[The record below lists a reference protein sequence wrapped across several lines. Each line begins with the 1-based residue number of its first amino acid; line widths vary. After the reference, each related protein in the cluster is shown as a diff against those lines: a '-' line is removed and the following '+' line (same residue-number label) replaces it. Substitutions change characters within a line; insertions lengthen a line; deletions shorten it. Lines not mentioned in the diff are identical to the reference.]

1 MLQRGIGRWEFKMI
15 LGYIGFGLLLITY
28 IILITKWSKYFI
40 MADIIATAVLVL
52 YSVLIKDIPFILVN
66 GFILIFLIIKQI
78 KGGIK

>member
-1 MLQRGIGRWEFKMI
+1 MI